1 MTEYAPIQVDRIY
14 PDKPS
19 LRIALVTETYPP
31 DINGVAHTVSKIV
44 EGLRA
49 RGHELMLVRP
59 RHHSD
64 TEAATDSRYQEVLVR
79 GAPIPMYKQ
88 LRMGLPAQGALQ
100 KLWLKQR
107 PDLVHIATEGP
118 LGWSASRAA
127 RKLKIPTSSDFRTN
141 FHAYSQFYGFGWLK
155 GAIVA
160 YMRKFHNATHCT
172 MVPTQGL
179 MVELSK
185 IGFDR
190 LMVVPRG
197 VDTEHFSPSKRD
209 EQLRQSWGATA
220 ETQVL
225 LSVGRLA
232 VEKNLDTVVRCF
244 KSLQVRGLP
253 VKLVI
258 VGDGPMR
265 QALERSV
272 PEAIFAGTRTGQD
285 LAKHYASA
293 DLFIFPSLTETFG
306 NVTIEAMAS
315 GLAVVAYDHAAA
327 GQLIEHKRNG
337 MVLAPNQEAQLFE
350 AARQIV
356 EDTALRTQVRV
367 AARQTAVDRDW
378 SSVIARTEG
387 IFRSLIANEDPAA
400 IVMSA
405 QSKTAGM
412 PQALR

>member
-1 MTEYAPIQVDRIY
+1 MSDFAPIQIDRFY
-14 PDKPS
+14 PEKPS

-44 EGLRA
+44 DGLRE
-49 RGHELMLVRP
+49 RGHDLMLVRP
-59 RHHSD
+59 KHHLDPSPC
-64 TEAATDSRYQEVLVR
+64 ADSNFREFLVR

-118 LGWSASRAA
+118 LGWSAARAA

-179 MVELSK
+179 MLELSR
-185 IGFDR
+185 IGFDK

-197 VDTEHFSPSKRD
+197 VDTEHFSPLYRS
-209 EQLRQSWGATA
+209 ELLRQSWGAGPGTH
-220 ETQVL
+220 VL

-232 VEKNLDTVVRCF
+232 VEKNLDVVIRCYQ
-244 KSLQVRGLP
+244 SLRAQNLP
-253 VKLVI
+253 VALVI
-258 VGDGPMR
+258 VGDGPLR
-265 QALERSV
+265 QALEKSC
-272 PEAIFAGTRTGQD
+272 PDAIFVGQKTGRE
-285 LAKHYASA
+285 LAEHYASA

-315 GLAVVAYDHAAA
+315 GLAVIAYDHAAA
-327 GQLIEHKRNG
+327 GQLIKHGQNG
-337 MVLAPNQEAQLFE
+337 MLIAVKQEHDLSAAAAQVIQNKELATEIRIQ
-350 AARQIV
+350 
-356 EDTALRTQVRV
+356 
-367 AARQTAVDRDW
+367 ARQTAVDHDW
-378 SSVIARTEG
+378 SSVVSRTEG
-387 IFRSLIANEDPAA
+387 IFRSLIGQQAENKLS
-400 IVMSA
+400 VHVL
-405 QSKTAGM
+405 TA
-412 PQALR
+412 RSDTV